1 MSVERQAIPSNTG
14 RETVAENIEA
24 IDAKIRALE
33 DTMGPLLNL
42 ELPAGATISFG
53 DQPGMAVLYSVCVRR
68 LVLEVQRQGELTRA
82 ALKK

>member
-1 MSVERQAIPSNTG
+1 MAVERQANSIVHWEG
-14 RETVAENIEA
+14 TVAENLDA
-24 IDAKIRALE
+24 LDAKIKALE

-53 DQPGMAVLYSVCVRR
+53 DQPGLAVLYSVCMRR